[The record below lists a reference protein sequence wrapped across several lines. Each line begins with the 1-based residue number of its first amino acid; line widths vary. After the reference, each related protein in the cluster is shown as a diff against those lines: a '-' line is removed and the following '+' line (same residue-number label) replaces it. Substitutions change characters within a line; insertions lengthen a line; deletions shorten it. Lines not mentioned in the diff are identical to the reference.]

1 MKKRKFFLVGFIL
14 LFLFV
19 LVGTNNDLKFG
30 STKDLYE
37 ESQIVAFL
45 EKEYTAS
52 NKRYVSSNRSLI
64 SDILD
69 TKNLSQSALNDYYYA
84 KKQQRP
90 NGTCSVVAVTSVIEY
105 CSRVLNAFDIESTI
119 EETYVNILDTGI
131 KKGHTSLTSGT
142 SQGTI
147 DNLLEDAFKL
157 YGCNYKADNDYFGL
171 YDHMKT
177 EIDAKRPVIFSIPN
191 HSTVCKGYAE
201 YKVEY
206 SYRNWQQKWI
216 KKTATEKFFVVDDG
230 WGSSFYR
237 YFPNSLAQDKTKF
250 GNTRFIIN

>member
-30 STKDLYE
+30 ST
-37 ESQIVAFL
+37 
-45 EKEYTAS
+45 
-52 NKRYVSSNRSLI
+52 
-64 SDILD
+64 
-69 TKNLSQSALNDYYYA
+69 
-84 KKQQRP
+84 
-90 NGTCSVVAVTSVIEY
+90 
-105 CSRVLNAFDIESTI
+105 
-119 EETYVNILDTGI
+119 
-131 KKGHTSLTSGT
+131 
-142 SQGTI
+142 
-147 DNLLEDAFKL
+147 
-157 YGCNYKADNDYFGL
+157 KADNDYFGL

-206 SYRNWQQKWI
+206 SYRNWQQKWV